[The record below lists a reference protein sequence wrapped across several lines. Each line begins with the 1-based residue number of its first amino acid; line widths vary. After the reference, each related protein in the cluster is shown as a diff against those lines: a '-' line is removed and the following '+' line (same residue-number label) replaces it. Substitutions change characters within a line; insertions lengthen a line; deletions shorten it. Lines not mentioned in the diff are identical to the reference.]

1 MKVELKIDPEC
12 EETKVIIYA
21 KTINEEISKIVDNLQ
36 NKNSN
41 TLNAFK
47 DEEIYILNQDDIQS
61 IYAEDGKIFARTE
74 KNQYLLKKRLYE
86 LEEILDVKKFVR
98 ISNSE
103 IVNIKK
109 VEKINFKLTGTIVL
123 YFKNG
128 NITYVSRRYIKK
140 IKEFLEL

>member
-1 MKVELKIDPEC
+1 MKVELKIYPEC

>member
-1 MKVELKIDPEC
+1 MKVELKIDKEC
-12 EETKVIIYA
+12 EETKVVIYA
-21 KTINEEISKIVDNLQ
+21 KTIDDEISRIVENLQ
-36 NKNSN
+36 AKDSN

-47 DEEIYILNQDDIQS
+47 DEEIYILNQDEIQTV
-61 IYAEDGKIFARTE
+61 YAEEGKVYTKTD

-86 LEEILDVKKFVR
+86 LEEILNPKKFIR

-123 YFKNG
+123 HFKNG
-128 NITYVSRRYIKK
+128 DITYVSRRYIRK

>member
-1 MKVELKIDPEC
+1 MKVELKIDENC

-21 KTINEEISKIVDNLQ
+21 KTIDEEISRIVENLQ
-36 NKNSN
+36 NRDTN
-41 TLNAFK
+41 TINAFK
-47 DEEIYILNQDDIQS
+47 DEEMYILNQDEIKT
-61 IYAEDGKIFARTE
+61 IYAEESKVFAKTDKE
-74 KNQYLLKKRLYE
+74 QYLLKKRLYE
-86 LEEILDVKKFVR
+86 LENILNQKKFIR

-109 VEKINFKLTGTIVL
+109 VEKINFKLTGTIIL

-128 NITYVSRRYIKK
+128 DVTYVSRRYIKK